1 MPYYSLPFSNYPD
14 SAHVVGLSFR
24 TEAGEMDLLVGW
36 PWADA
41 WAVPVRKLC
50 LTRNI
55 WRSTKMARTLTSL
68 MGLFLLTF
76 VAIGCQQPSDG
87 EHQASDPPAAEGSDL
102 DMSDPSNMPAMDSP
116 EAKEKEK
123 AAKGEAE

>member
-1 MPYYSLPFSNYPD
+1 
-14 SAHVVGLSFR
+14 
-24 TEAGEMDLLVGW
+24 MDPLVGW
-36 PWADA
+36 PWADAWADA

-50 LTRNI
+50 LTCKI

-87 EHQASDPPAAEGSDL
+87 SHQASDPAPAEGSALDL
-102 DMSDPSNMPAMDSP
+102 SDPSNMPDMDAP
-116 EAKEKEK
+116 QAKEKEK
-123 AAKGEAE
+123 EAKGEAE